1 MCVPNTLIYFFTTKI
16 KSKFV
21 SIGAQNC
28 HHQKNYGSFTGSVN
42 AMMLKKTGARYIIL
56 GHSENRSEGETNQ
69 LIKKKIIIFIS
80 ICLVHFFSNNSQAV
94 EPDEILK
101 NQEQELRARDISKNI
116 RCMVCQNQSI
126 DESNAPLAKDLRILI
141 REKIKEGK
149 NNDEIYEFL
158 TDRYGDFILLN
169 PPFKLNT
176 LVLWFFPFIFFGIGI
191 FIIFFHN
198 KKSKQN

>member
-1 MCVPNTLIYFFTTKI
+1 M
-16 KSKFV
+16 
-21 SIGAQNC
+21 
-28 HHQKNYGSFTGSVN
+28 
-42 AMMLKKTGARYIIL
+42 
-56 GHSENRSEGETNQ
+56 
-69 LIKKKIIIFIS
+69 IKKNFIIFIS
-80 ICLVHFFSNNSQAV
+80 ICLVHFFSNNAQSV
-94 EPDEILK
+94 EPDEILN

-141 REKIKEGK
+141 REKIKDGK

-169 PPFKLNT
+169 PPFKLKT

-198 KKSKQN
+198 KKSIQD